1 MSRVAEI
8 ARLTRDASDDLYTS
22 YQALVKLL
30 DEQCRPLLDA
40 GVIFTDMYERAD
52 RIINYRK
59 YREEAERKERELI
72 EERQKKGLCRHCS
85 GTFRKVF
92 LGYKCESCGR
102 RKDY

>member
-8 ARLTRDASDDLYTS
+8 ARLTREASDDLYTS

-30 DEQCRPLLDA
+30 DEQCRPLLYA
-40 GVIFTDMYERAD
+40 GTIFTDMSWRAE
-52 RIINYRK
+52 RIINFRK
-59 YREEAERKERELI
+59 YREEAERKQREII
-72 EERQKKGLCRHCS
+72 EKRQSKGLCRHCG